1 MKTSDFYYD
10 LPEEL
15 IAQFPVYPRDSSR
28 LMVYK
33 RAEDKIEHK
42 VFCDLTDYLKKGDVL
57 VINNTRVLPARIYGV
72 KQDTGARIEF
82 LLHKRQNLTDWE
94 VLAKPAKRLK
104 SGSTVIFS
112 DSLKARYQEAS
123 L

>member
-57 VINNTRVLPARIYGV
+57 VINNTRVLPARI
-72 KQDTGARIEF
+72 
-82 LLHKRQNLTDWE
+82 
-94 VLAKPAKRLK
+94 
-104 SGSTVIFS
+104 
-112 DSLKARYQEAS
+112 
-123 L
+123 